1 MCSSEVLDLQAVL
14 CWCNP
19 RDLWVFWNK
28 NGQKKESVYLCAWS
42 GYYWGCDAPI
52 SCSNIELQDHFM
64 HHVLTLGRD
73 KDSLTL
79 CFSNQ
84 CPSFSSKR
92 FLFFHSS
99 SVFHLF
105 GLFISWLWGLQGW
118 MHLTMVMHELCWVWS
133 FWDTQH
139 YKKTISAGRR
149 PWWSPTSSSST
160 SCSMKALVL
169 LLSVFWDKI
178 SYI

>member
-92 FLFFHSS
+92 ILFFHSS

-105 GLFISWLWGLQGW
+105 WPVYLLA
-118 MHLTMVMHELCWVWS
+118 VR
-133 FWDTQH
+133 
-139 YKKTISAGRR
+139 SAGMDAFDHGDA
-149 PWWSPTSSSST
+149 WTLLGLELLGHT
-160 SCSMKALVL
+160 ALQKDHQCREKTLVITNFQQLNL
-169 LLSVFWDKI
+169 L
-178 SYI
+178 